1 MSVALSRLIS
11 KIRKKEVVLWAGA
24 GFSRYTNLPTGGELA
39 SKIISELPTEYHD
52 DLKNKA
58 LPEIAEEFV
67 MLNEGTEREL
77 FRILKE
83 NIDIELDRLDV
94 HEKLTEII
102 QIDKIVTTNYDKL
115 FEKAYGSNLSV
126 IVKNSQLPLAT
137 RNVKLFKIH
146 GDIDQ
151 EDTMV
156 VTSSDYVEFFTSSN
170 SNSAV
175 WKNIES
181 IMNEN
186 SLLFVGYSLDD
197 INIKVL
203 LETMIKNIGKFR
215 HQSFFVSPGLPPHKQ
230 QFLRNKGITYIDMT
244 AEQLIDTIHTEVIS
258 NLIKDCEA
266 GFLDAI
272 ETNKLLKN
280 KGLNAKFEIEDGR
293 YRLKSFG
300 AENPIPFTLKLD
312 SSAVKEFNTFLFEDS
327 GKEELELSQEL
338 IKGLASSYNGV
349 DLINHQDIANLK
361 FIKHPDRELDG
372 NFTLKSTSSMLE
384 NIKCKTYSA
393 QKEVSIHFKHPSF
406 LLRITINT
414 NDERTQTITITINP
428 SGDTFLDHKAYCFL
442 RDWLTEGYVLVFNNL
457 TDRNIIPLGNFKP
470 ATAEDEELKILQDT
484 ITNSAH
490 FYEKLVQIQN
500 YYGVFLTVPE
510 EIQEKDVR
518 AINEI
523 IASINKKKQ
532 KANNLNFKLSLNEE
546 VKKYITSEEPI
557 SYRIF
562 EGSPREIELFN
573 EKFKIGALCID
584 VVDGIITNKDDVLK
598 QIDEQEEIIEIV
610 LNSASDDMH
619 FSYQTE
625 PIKDEYIM

>member
-58 LPEIAEEFV
+58 LPEVAEEFV

-83 NIDIELDRLDV
+83 NIDIEPDRLDV

-170 SNSAV
+170 SNLAV

-181 IMNEN
+181 VMNEN

-244 AEQLIDTIHTEVIS
+244 AEELVDAIYTEVMS

-266 GFLDAI
+266 GFLDAR
-272 ETNKLLKN
+272 ETNKLLKE
-280 KGLNAKFEIEDGR
+280 KGINAKFETEDGKQ
-293 YRLKSFG
+293 RLKSFG
-300 AENPIPFTLKLD
+300 AETPISFTLKVD
-312 SSAVKEFNTFLFEDS
+312 NSAVSEFNTFLFEDIS
-327 GKEELELSQEL
+327 REELELPSEL
-338 IKGLASSYNGV
+338 IKGLESSYKGIG
-349 DLINHQDIANLK
+349 LFNHKDITNLK
-361 FIKHPDRELDG
+361 IIKHPDREFDG
-372 NFTLKSTSSMLE
+372 NFSLKGTNSILE
-384 NIKCKTYSA
+384 NIKCKSFSSKNTISVNFGH
-393 QKEVSIHFKHPSF
+393 KTF
-406 LLRITINT
+406 LLRINININT
-414 NDERTQTITITINP
+414 MEQNIHFELNS
-428 SGDTFLDHKAYCFL
+428 SGDALLDYKACCFL
-442 RDWLTEGYVLVFNNL
+442 KEWIIEGKELVFHNI
-457 TDRNIIPLGNFKP
+457 TDRNIVGFGNLKCEP
-470 ATAEDEELKILQDT
+470 EGLEELKDFQKLIS
-484 ITNSAH
+484 NSVH
-490 FYEKLVQIQN
+490 FYDALIQIQN
-500 YYGVFLTVPE
+500 HYGVYLNVPK
-510 EIQEKDVR
+510 EIGEKDVQ
-518 AINEI
+518 AINQI
-523 IASINKKKQ
+523 IDSINNEKQKVYDLKLKLDLSEEIKKQ
-532 KANNLNFKLSLNEE
+532 I
-546 VKKYITSEEPI
+546 VSEEPI
-557 SYRIF
+557 LCKIF
-562 EGSPREIELFN
+562 EGAPREVELFG
-573 EKFKIGALCID
+573 EKLTIGAACIEIL
-584 VVDGIITNKDDVLK
+584 DGIVTNKKDVLR
-598 QIDEQEEIIEIV
+598 QIDENNEIIEVI
-610 LNSASDDMH
+610 LNSSSDEMYL
-619 FSYQTE
+619 SYQFE
-625 PIKDEYIM
+625 QVIG